1 MPQSHAAAPS
11 ANAHPA
17 ASPGISPIGRLL
29 KHWRAVRR
37 LSQLDLALAAN
48 VSARHLSFVET
59 GRARPSA
66 EMVLQLARVLEVPLR
81 EQNMMLEAAG
91 FAPRF
96 RAADLEDPAVAGAR
110 QALEFLMKA
119 YEPSP
124 ALVIDRHWNLLMGN
138 AALNRMMAVFVPPE
152 VLAAGEP
159 NVLRLLFHPAGIR
172 RHIVNWEE
180 LAGDVIERAHRE
192 ALGGVPDEGL
202 RDLLEELAG
211 MDGVPAHFGRPR
223 LDRPPAPLLSM
234 HLRKDG
240 VDIRLFTM
248 ITTFGTAQDVTL
260 QELRIEAFY
269 PADPESQAAMGRI
282 AGDA

>member
-1 MPQSHAAAPS
+1 MSQTAAA
-11 ANAHPA
+11 AVV
-17 ASPGISPIGRLL
+17 SPIGRLL

-37 LSQLDLALAAN
+37 LSQLDLALSAN

-81 EQNMMLEAAG
+81 EQNLMLEAAG

-96 RAADLEDPAVAGAR
+96 RTAALDDPALAGAR

-138 AALNRMMAVFVPPE
+138 AALQRLMAAFFPPE
-152 VLAAGEP
+152 ILGAGEP
-159 NVLRLLFHPAGIR
+159 NVLRLLFHPGGIR
-172 RHIVNWEE
+172 RYVVNWEE

-202 RDLLEELAG
+202 QALLDELVA
-211 MDGVPAHFGRPR
+211 MPGVPAHFGRPR
-223 LDRPPAPLLSM
+223 LERPPAPLLSM
-234 HLRKDG
+234 HLRRDG
-240 VDIRLFTM
+240 MEIRLFTM

-269 PADPESQAAMGRI
+269 PADPASQAALGRL

>member
-1 MPQSHAAAPS
+1 MPQSHAATG
-11 ANAHPA
+11 A
-17 ASPGISPIGRLL
+17 ASSPKTSASTSPIGRLL

-81 EQNMMLEAAG
+81 EQNLMLEAAG

-96 RAADLEDPAVAGAR
+96 RAADLDDPALAGAR
-110 QALEFLMKA
+110 KALEFLMKA

-124 ALVIDRHWNLLMGN
+124 ALVVDRHWNMLMGN
-138 AALNRMMAVFVPPE
+138 NALGRMMAAFMPPE
-152 VLAAGEP
+152 IAGSGER
-159 NVLRLLFHPAGIR
+159 NVLRLLFHPGGIR
-172 RHIVNWEE
+172 RYVTNWEE

-202 RDLLEELAG
+202 KNLLDELAA
-211 MDGVPAHFGRPR
+211 MDGVPAHFARPR
-223 LDRPPAPLLSM
+223 LERPPAPLVAM

-269 PADPESQAAMGRI
+269 PTDPDSQAALARI